1 MVVSVKNAE
10 GEEREIAVKRA
21 RRNGAGLAC
30 YWFRDGVIFSRRSGS
45 SGIKSNRCP
54 GDVIPDDN
62 DCGRYVPFS
71 SVMKENIMTH
81 LFTPLHLWWLYDY
94 SE

>member
-1 MVVSVKNAE
+1 MQKE
-10 GEEREIAVKRA
+10 RIREIAVKRV
-21 RRNGAGLAC
+21 RRNGAGLAY
-30 YWFRDGVIFSRRSGS
+30 YWFRDGVTFSRRSGS
-45 SGIKSNRCP
+45 SGIKSNRCS
-54 GDVIPDDN
+54 GDVIPADN

-71 SVMKENIMTH
+71 SVTKENIMTI